1 MSYDKMF
8 SLQIPALC
16 TDFDLGVTKYD
27 SIVKKERCD
36 EVVGYLAVYRVCFA
50 MAGFFA
56 LFCLIMIKVNSSKDP
71 RAKIQNG

>member
-1 MSYDKMF
+1 M
-8 SLQIPALC
+8 
-16 TDFDLGVTKYD
+16 GVYEHGGLL
-27 SIVKKERCD
+27 KKQQCD

-71 RAKIQNG
+71 RAKIQNGYVQWQKCIRVHV